1 MTLMEFDLILFI
13 ILAATFGTAFLSSI
27 FGMLGGLILMG
38 ILISFL
44 SVGPAM
50 VLHGLIQATSNGYR
64 AWLNRKDINWPIIFT
79 LLIGCTVALIILF
92 FIAFEPSQ
100 ILIIFALGLLP
111 YIAWAIP
118 KELSL
123 DITKPA
129 IGVLAG
135 VVVVGT
141 NLIAGVGGPLL
152 DIFFQ
157 RVEMTRHQVVAT
169 KAVAQTVGHIA
180 KIIFFGG
187 LLISFSFENWPDP
200 FFLFFA
206 IILSVLGTT
215 LGKKV
220 LDIIDDE
227 IFFRWTQIIILSV
240 AAIFIMRGLFLL
252 NL

>member
-1 MTLMEFDLILFI
+1 MELDLILVV
-13 ILAATFGTAFLSSI
+13 ILAATFATAFLSSI

-44 SVGPAM
+44 PVGPAM
-50 VLHGLIQATSNGYR
+50 VLHGLIQTTSNGYR
-64 AWLNRKDINWPIIFT
+64 AWLNRADINWKIILT
-79 LLIGCTVALIILF
+79 LLIGSSISLIILF
-92 FIAFEPSQ
+92 FIAFQPSQ
-100 ILIIFALGLLP
+100 ILVIFALGLLP
-111 YIAWAIP
+111 FVAWAVP

-123 DITKPA
+123 DVTKPP

-135 VVVVGT
+135 GVVVGT

-169 KAVAQTVGHIA
+169 KAVAQTIGHIS

-187 LLISFSFENWPDP
+187 LLVSFRTENWPNLT
-200 FFLFFA
+200 FLIFA
-206 IILSVLGTT
+206 IILSVIGTT

-220 LDIIDDE
+220 LDIIDDA
-227 IFFRWTQIIILSV
+227 IFFRWTQLIVLSV
-240 AAIFIMRGLFLL
+240 GGIFIIRGLFLL
-252 NL
+252 TQ

>member
-1 MTLMEFDLILFI
+1 MELDLILVV
-13 ILAATFGTAFLSSI
+13 ILAATFATAFLSSI

-44 SVGPAM
+44 PVGPAM
-50 VLHGLIQATSNGYR
+50 VLHGLIQTTSNGYR
-64 AWLNRKDINWPIIFT
+64 AWLNRADINWKIVLT
-79 LLIGCTVALIILF
+79 LLIGSSISLIILF
-92 FIAFEPSQ
+92 FIAFQPSQ
-100 ILIIFALGLLP
+100 ILVIFALGLLP
-111 YIAWAIP
+111 FIAWAVP

-123 DITKPA
+123 DVTKPP

-135 VVVVGT
+135 GVVVGT

-169 KAVAQTVGHIA
+169 KAVAQTIGHIS

-187 LLISFSFENWPDP
+187 LLVSFNTENWPNVT
-200 FFLFFA
+200 FLIFA
-206 IILSVLGTT
+206 IILSVIGTT

-220 LDIIDDE
+220 LDIIDDA
-227 IFFRWTQIIILSV
+227 IFFRWTQLIVLSV
-240 AAIFIMRGLFLL
+240 GGIFIIRGLFLL
-252 NL
+252 TQ

>member
-1 MTLMEFDLILFI
+1 MELDLILIFI
-13 ILAATFGTAFLSSI
+13 LFATLATAFLSSI

-64 AWLNRKDINWPIIFT
+64 AWLNRTDINWKIISM
-79 LLIGCTVALIILF
+79 LLIGSTIALIFLF

-111 YIAWAIP
+111 YIAWIVP
-118 KELSL
+118 KELAL
-123 DITKPA
+123 DITKTGT
-129 IGVLAG
+129 GVLAG
-135 VVVVGT
+135 SVVVIT
-141 NLIAGVGGPLL
+141 NLVAGVGGPLL
-152 DIFFQ
+152 DVFFQ
-157 RVEMTRHQVVAT
+157 RVDVTRHQVVAT
-169 KAVAQTVGHIA
+169 KAVAQTIGHIS

-187 LLISFSFENWPDP
+187 LLTYSLKNWPEP
-200 FFLFFA
+200 IFLLLA
-206 IILSVLGTT
+206 IFLSVVGTT

-227 IFFRWTQIIILSV
+227 IFFRWTQRIVLSV
-240 AAIFIMRGLFLL
+240 GAVFIGRGIFLL
-252 NL
+252 SQ